1 MGHFGRGQVGI
12 GDDLTRVQD
21 RVHLRPALRGGGK
34 TYSNTHRPRPTS
46 STRRGSISLAG
57 EAGNCRGVGRGGTP
71 LPLLPVSNTKTGR
84 VLAPDLEPKTPQQK
98 LRRTK
103 TFPYGDPKFNP
114 TPAQKGHVGG
124 KRRPTGRLLT
134 YTNTST
140 SPAVPSLPIRRKEI
154 YIQVTPV
161 RPVYGTKSLH
171 KSGRNGNRLPQE
183 TRSNAVR
190 LPRRL
195 AHSRRVE
202 VQRGTQR
209 TENGADPSGTG
220 LDNQSNK
227 IPANTNTD
235 DPVPGGQTRPHHR
248 HSQSLRTKDR
258 GSQSGHSPDHIV
270 TRVTHRN
277 VAPSPGANVQPGRR
291 GDIMQTTH
299 ASAATPPAENGQPTN
314 PGPDSADPPIGRHS
328 PPIYNGGTTQAIGTK
343 GSPSPPVCQTHR
355 SRRTPH

>member
-21 RVHLRPALRGGGK
+21 RVHLRPALRGGG
-34 TYSNTHRPRPTS
+34 RPTPIPTDPVQQAALEGEVS
-46 STRRGSISLAG
+46 ALLAKRAIVEVSG
-57 EAGNCRGVGRGGTP
+57 EAG
-71 LPLLPVSNTKTGR
+71 PLLPVSNTKTGR

-220 LDNQSNK
+220 LDTDASLTGWGAHWKNLTAWGTWSTAEKSWHINSLEMLAVK
-227 IPANTNTD
+227 RALESFHEHLKNTVTTVFTDNTTVVAYINRQGALT
-235 DPVPGGQTRPHHR
+235 P
-248 HSQSLRTKDR
+248 R
-258 GSQSGHSPDHIV
+258 GY
-270 TRVTHRN
+270 
-277 VAPSPGANVQPGRR
+277 
-291 GDIMQTTH
+291 
-299 ASAATPPAENGQPTN
+299 AS
-314 PGPDSADPPIGRHS
+314 
-328 PPIYNGGTTQAIGTK
+328 
-343 GSPSPPVCQTHR
+343 
-355 SRRTPH
+355 